1 MSNSDMLLADW
12 LEAKQQETDARNWRI
27 AIEEQI
33 VAAFD
38 AKDEGSIT
46 HKTET
51 HKVTLTQPVTRSV
64 DANAWDMVKDRLP
77 EQMHPV
83 KTEIKADAAGMK
95 YLANNEPAL
104 WSKVAEAFTT
114 KPGKIGVKVE
124 VLK

>member
-1 MSNSDMLLADW
+1 MSNSDKLLADW

-33 VAAFD
+33 VAAFE

-51 HKVTLTQPVTRSV
+51 HKVTLTQPIARSV
-64 DANAWDMVKDRLP
+64 DANAWAMVKGRLP

-95 YLANNEPAL
+95 YLATNEPAL
-104 WSKVAEAFTT
+104 WAKVAEAFTT

>member
-1 MSNSDMLLADW
+1 MSNSDKLLADW

-27 AIEEQI
+27 AIEGQI
-33 VAAFD
+33 VAAFK

-46 HKTET
+46 HKTQT
-51 HKVTLTQPVTRSV
+51 HKVTLMQPVARSV
-64 DANAWDMVKDRLP
+64 DEAAWGLVKDRLP

-104 WSKVAEAFTT
+104 WAKVAEAFTT